1 MTKNKHIHFVG
12 IKGVGMTPLA
22 IIAKEAGFTVS
33 GCDIEE
39 EFITDEALR
48 KAGINPLIGFSK
60 EHIKSV
66 DLVITTGAHGGFDNE
81 EVKSAREQGIQIMT
95 QGQAVGVFMKG
106 DLFGKKFEGIS
117 VAGSHGKTTTTA
129 IIATILREGGLDP
142 SYVVGT
148 GMVASLGSAG
158 HFGRGKYFVAEADE
172 YMTEPKY
179 DKTVKFLWQHPKI
192 LVITNIEFDHPDVYE
207 SIDSMQDA
215 YLKFANQL
223 PNDGVLIASKD
234 DPQVKKLLKEYQ
246 GRVITFGYSPQNDFI
261 LKKVS
266 ISDLK
271 TFFWVATKDGTSLG
285 EFVLNVPGEHNG
297 LNALAS
303 IVAALECGLDIA
315 KIKKALIAFSGSK
328 RRFEYIGKL
337 QSGGLIF
344 DDYAHHPTE
353 IQKTLLAFRQ
363 SFPKK
368 KIVCIF
374 QPHTYSRTK
383 ALFEE
388 FVRSFGLCD
397 TLILTDIYPSLREKP
412 DQSVSSEK
420 MALSI
425 ERFHKEVL
433 FLPRL
438 LDVVE
443 YINQKQY
450 KEDTLLV
457 TMGAGDVYKIASSLL
472 WRSLL

>member
-1 MTKNKHIHFVG
+1 MKRFEKPG
-12 IKGVGMTPLA
+12 
-22 IIAKEAGFTVS
+22 
-33 GCDIEE
+33 
-39 EFITDEALR
+39 
-48 KAGINPLIGFSK
+48 
-60 EHIKSV
+60 
-66 DLVITTGAHGGFDNE
+66 GGFDNE

-148 GMVASLGSAG
+148 GMVASLGS
-158 HFGRGKYFVAEADE
+158 
-172 YMTEPKY
+172 
-179 DKTVKFLWQHPKI
+179 
-192 LVITNIEFDHPDVYE
+192 FDHPDVYE